1 MVFGCIEAYFILF
14 RFETM
19 KEKKSSEE
27 EKKTNK
33 IMNSKIVFSFGQF
46 FVLKREDY
54 LFFVII
60 LIIKIKTT
68 K

>member
-19 KEKKSSEE
+19 KEKK
-27 EKKTNK
+27 TNK

-46 FVLKREDY
+46 FISKKGGLSIFCY
-54 LFFVII
+54 NFN
-60 LIIKIKTT
+60 KIK
-68 K
+68 